1 MEFNNLSEAPMHV
14 LASSKA
20 MTITTSLSTAGSVV
34 RFWLIQRAFELTG
47 VPTKLQSLNAAT

>member
-14 LASSKA
+14 LASRQA

-34 RFWLIQRAFELTG
+34 RFWLIQMAFELTS
-47 VPTKLQSLNAAT
+47 VPTKLQSLNASI